1 MNKISLVMLLASM
14 LFSTSLVAEE
24 LEYKCYLQ
32 TSAGPQI
39 SLHFWPAQQ
48 TLAKQAKLVDQMVDV
63 KDMEQQVR
71 VIKVIECAPLYNEFK
86 IREAYNFD
94 DMQY

>member
-1 MNKISLVMLLASM
+1 MLLASM

-39 SLHFWPAQQ
+39 SLHFWPVQQ

-71 VIKVIECAPLYNEFK
+71 VIKVIECAPLYKAFK